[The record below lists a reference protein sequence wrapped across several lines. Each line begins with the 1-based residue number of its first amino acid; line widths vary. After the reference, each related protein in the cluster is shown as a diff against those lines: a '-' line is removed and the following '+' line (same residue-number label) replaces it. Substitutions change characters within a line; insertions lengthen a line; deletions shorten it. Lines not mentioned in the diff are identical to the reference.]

1 MKNVTITLD
10 EETARWAR
18 IHAAEHDTSV
28 SRMVGEM
35 LREKRR
41 MEEDY
46 FSAMQSYLSE
56 PPRKLKRS
64 GKKYPSRGELYER
77 QDLR

>member
-18 IHAAEHDTSV
+18 IYAAEHDTSV

-35 LREKRR
+35 LREKMRL
-41 MEEDY
+41 EDEY
-46 FSAMQSYLSE
+46 RSAMQSYLSE
-56 PPRKLKRS
+56 PACKLKPS
-64 GKKYPSRGELYER
+64 AKKYPGREELHER
-77 QDLR
+77 